1 MDRSLVRDYMT
12 TDVVALRP
20 DDGFKEI
27 VRALADRGVS
37 GAPVVDETGGVMG
50 VVSEADLL
58 NKEAFKTVGE
68 EPRRY
73 FASRGMRAARTKA
86 AGDTAADL
94 MSVPAV
100 TVAMD
105 APVARAARLMAE
117 RGLKRLPV
125 VGADGALVGIISRA
139 DVMGVFL
146 APDQQIRREVIS
158 EVIERSLWED
168 PARIR
173 VDVSDGVVTLSGQL
187 ETKSLIPL
195 AVALTQALDGV
206 VGVVD
211 KLSYVRD
218 DMAPRPRRFPD
229 DGPSQ

>member
-1 MDRSLVRDYMT
+1 MDHARVHDYMT
-12 TDVVALRP
+12 TNVVALRP

-37 GAPVVDETGGVMG
+37 GAPVVSETGRVMG

-58 NKEAFKTVGE
+58 HKEAFTPVAE

-73 FASRGMRAARTKA
+73 FARRSTTRAAQAKA

-94 MSVPAV
+94 MSAPAV
-100 TVAMD
+100 TVTMD
-105 APVARAARLMAE
+105 TPIARAARVMAVH
-117 RGLKRLPV
+117 GIKRLPV
-125 VGADGALVGIISRA
+125 VEADGALVGIISRA

-146 APDQQIRREVIS
+146 APDDEIRREVIS

-173 VDVSDGVVTLSGQL
+173 VEVSDGVVTLTGQL
-187 ETKSLIPL
+187 ASKSLIPIT
-195 AVALTQALDGV
+195 VALTRSIDGV
-206 VGVVD
+206 VDVTD
-211 KLSYVRD
+211 ELTYERD
-218 DMAPRPRRFPD
+218 DTGFDRPGHR
-229 DGPSQ
+229 

>member
-12 TDVVALRP
+12 TDVVVLRP

-58 NKEAFKTVGE
+58 NKEAFKTVAE

-73 FASRGMRAARTKA
+73 FASRSMRAAQSKA

-94 MSVPAV
+94 MSVPAM
-100 TVAMD
+100 TVSMD
-105 APVARAARLMAE
+105 APVVKAARLMAE
-117 RGLKRLPV
+117 RGIKRLPV
-125 VGADGALVGIISRA
+125 VGIDGALVGIISRA

-146 APDQQIRREVIS
+146 APDDHLRREVVS
-158 EVIERSLWED
+158 EVIERSLWQD

-173 VDVSDGVVTLSGQL
+173 VEVTEGVVTLGGQL
-187 ETKSLIPL
+187 ESKSLIPI
-195 AVALTQALDGV
+195 AVALTRAIDGV
-206 VGVVD
+206 VDVID

-218 DMAPRPRRFPD
+218 DMVPRHRRSP
-229 DGPSQ
+229 